1 LNKKDKKPAICLF
14 IKIVKRTNGYFFLL
28 IGYYWILLDIF
39 FIIFPL
45 CMNLTSL
52 LITPELLKFITE
64 IDEFKGAWKVLGGH
78 SPDQLNALRK
88 VATIESIGSS
98 TRIEGSKL
106 NDQEIESLLSSVS
119 KQSFNTRDKQE
130 VAGYAEVMEIIFQNF
145 SEIPITENYI
155 KQLHTM
161 LLRHSD
167 KDERHRG
174 EYKKHS
180 NSVEAFNGEGK
191 SLGTVFQTTPAFD
204 TPYEMQRLVY
214 WTVQTLE
221 DNSYHPLIVVAVF
234 NVYFLAIH
242 PFQDGNGRLSRILV
256 TLLMLKIGYSYIPYS
271 SLESIIEKNKD
282 AYYLALQRTQK
293 TLKQDKIDW
302 QPWLHFFLS
311 GLKRQ
316 KDHLN
321 DKTRGL
327 VQYAEL
333 SHESMLIMQ
342 YVDLHDRMTIS
353 QAESIIT
360 TIKRPTIKKR
370 ITDLVNQGLLVRHG
384 KARGVWYSKG

>member
-1 LNKKDKKPAICLF
+1 
-14 IKIVKRTNGYFFLL
+14 
-28 IGYYWILLDIF
+28 
-39 FIIFPL
+39 
-45 CMNLTSL
+45 
-52 LITPELLKFITE
+52 
-64 IDEFKGAWKVLGGH
+64 
-78 SPDQLNALRK
+78 
-88 VATIESIGSS
+88 
-98 TRIEGSKL
+98 L